1 MTTGRAAFLDGAGF
15 DSLLAELRRD
25 GYDVYGPQV
34 RDDVIT
40 IDRLSSVDQLPQ
52 GWTDEQEGGRYRLR
66 PRDDDARFGYAVGP
80 RTWKELLH
88 QPRTPVW
95 TITRRSD
102 PTGGTMRG
110 DTTHGDATTGLD
122 VQMHEPATP
131 RLALV
136 GVRPCELAAIGKQD
150 RVLLDGPHP
159 DPAYRAARRDVFIVA
174 VACGAPAATCFCPS
188 MGTGPGIG
196 PEAEADAD
204 LAVTELVGG
213 VAGPDGEG
221 KGEGDDEG
229 DATSGDEVGYV
240 VRAGTERGEMMLAGI
255 PHRPAT
261 DQETAAAEQVP
272 IEAAER
278 IGRRIDTDGIRD
290 RIYAN
295 LESTQWDELGE
306 RCLTCGNCTMACP
319 TCFCTNLE
327 DLTDLTGDHT
337 DRWRV
342 WDSCFSLDFS
352 QLGPRPVRES
362 AGSRYRQWFVHKLA
376 SWIDQFDESGCVGCG
391 RCITWCPVGIDL
403 TAEMAVMERGAAP

>member
-1 MTTGRAAFLDGAGF
+1 MTIAAAEYLDLAGLG
-15 DSLLAELRRD
+15 SLLANLLED
-25 GYDVYGPQV
+25 GYDVHGPQV

-40 IDRLSSVDQLPQ
+40 IDRLSSVDQLPR

-88 QPRTPVW
+88 PPRTPVW

-102 PTGGTMRG
+102 PSDET
-110 DTTHGDATTGLD
+110 AAELE
-122 VQMHEPATP
+122 VEMHEPASP
-131 RLALV
+131 RLALF

-174 VACGAPAATCFCPS
+174 VACGDPAATCFCPS
-188 MGTGPGIG
+188 MGTGPGLG
-196 PEAEADAD
+196 TGASAD

-213 VAGPDGEG
+213 AAGDPRPPGDDGAADGQAGP
-221 KGEGDDEG
+221 GDD
-229 DATSGDEVGYV
+229 VGYV
-240 VRAGTERGEMMLAGI
+240 VTAGTERGVAMLARI
-255 PHRPAT
+255 PNRAAT
-261 DQETAAAEQVP
+261 DREVADADQVTVDATAAIV
-272 IEAAER
+272 
-278 IGRRIDTDGIRD
+278 RRIDTDGIRE
-290 RIYAN
+290 RVYAN
-295 LESTQWDELGE
+295 LDSPQWDELGE
-306 RCLTCGNCTMACP
+306 RCLTCANCTMACP

-352 QLGPRPVRES
+352 QLGQRPVRES
-362 AGSRYRQWFVHKLA
+362 GGSRYRQWFVHKLA
-376 SWIDQFDESGCVGCG
+376 SWIDQFGESGCVGCG

-403 TAEMAVMERGAAP
+403 TAEMAAMERTSAP